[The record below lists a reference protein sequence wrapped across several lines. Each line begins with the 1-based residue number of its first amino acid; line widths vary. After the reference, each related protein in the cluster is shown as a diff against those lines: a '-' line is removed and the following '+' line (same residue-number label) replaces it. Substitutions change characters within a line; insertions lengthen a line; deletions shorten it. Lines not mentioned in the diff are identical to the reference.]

1 MAWLFGLFFSF
12 YKNMP
17 SRAGMGLR
25 NDETE
30 GWGREE
36 MPSAH
41 LPLVLFLGKKIKER
55 REVFLFFFLPMG
67 NRDPATSCF

>member
-1 MAWLFGLFFSF
+1 
-12 YKNMP
+12 
-17 SRAGMGLR
+17 MGLR

-41 LPLVLFLGKKIKER
+41 LPLSPLSGEENKGEER
-55 REVFLFFFLPMG
+55 GISVFSLPMG
-67 NRDPATSCF
+67 NHDPATSCF

>member
-1 MAWLFGLFFSF
+1 
-12 YKNMP
+12 
-17 SRAGMGLR
+17 MGLR